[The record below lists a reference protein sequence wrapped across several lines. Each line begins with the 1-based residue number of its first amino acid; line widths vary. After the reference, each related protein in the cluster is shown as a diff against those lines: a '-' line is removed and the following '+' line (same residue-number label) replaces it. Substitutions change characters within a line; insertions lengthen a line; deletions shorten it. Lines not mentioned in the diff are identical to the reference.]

1 MLSKQGLPRVQASRA
16 LRPPASNVEEE
27 TSVVVAE
34 VVVVVEV
41 VDELLPL
48 SNDFNNT
55 FDCCCCS
62 ALVLAIPPGGRGP
75 DPTAP
80 GVIIPGPD
88 PAEVMVTPNEGTT
101 DPCNTVVGITV
112 VVEEST
118 F

>member
-1 MLSKQGLPRVQASRA
+1 MLAELANWVSK
-16 LRPPASNVEEE
+16 VEEE

-41 VDELLPL
+41 VEELLPL

-80 GVIIPGPD
+80 GVITPGPE